1 MQKNQYIASIQP
13 TQQGFTLVE
22 LMISLVLGLLV
33 SAAAIQI
40 YVVSVRTGTTQS
52 GAADLQDVSIF
63 GIQGLEK
70 ELRIA
75 NLGSTTTLNTTTPG
89 ISNNTP
95 DAGIV
100 LSQANVMG
108 GNSTTNRFDT
118 NWLTRTGNA
127 DTPATTGN
135 GWKGVSGTN
144 QQSDQLTIQYTNIT
158 GSNQVDC
165 ESFTVPVNAKVI
177 ERYFLKAVTDSN
189 SNVIGYSLRCD
200 AGRVD
205 PAGTG
210 ILAAAPASGSIPA
223 IPGFGDAGQE
233 VMTNID
239 QFKVLL
245 GVQTEAGQ
253 LTYISPADYNALAS
267 TATLYH
273 APIVAV
279 KVGVIA
285 RSGKPIVISN
295 PPTSF
300 YQSTLFGTTNT
311 ATDTTTKYLRRTYE
325 STSML
330 RNAQVVVLS
339 TL

>member
-13 TQQGFTLVE
+13 KQHGFTLVE

-40 YVVSVRTGTTQS
+40 YMVSVRTGTTQS

-108 GNSTTNRFDT
+108 VSATTFGDNL
-118 NWLTRTGNA
+118 LTRTGNA
-127 DTPATTGN
+127 DNPATTGN

-158 GSNQVDC
+158 GSDQVDC
-165 ESFTVPVNAKVI
+165 ESFTVSVDAKVI

-205 PAGTG
+205 HAGTG
-210 ILAAAPASGSIPA
+210 ILAAAPASEDTPA

-245 GVQTEAGQ
+245 GVQSPAGQ
-253 LTYISPADYNALAS
+253 LSYLSPAIYNSLETTS
-267 TATLYH
+267 PIYR

-279 KVGVIA
+279 KVGIIA
-285 RSGKPIVISN
+285 RSAKPIVASN
-295 PPTSF
+295 IPTTFS
-300 YQSTLFGTTNT
+300 LFGVNNVVANNT
-311 ATDTTTKYLRRTYE
+311 SYLRRTYE
-325 STSML
+325 STTML
-330 RNAQVVVLS
+330 RNAQVVK
-339 TL
+339 TP

>member
-1 MQKNQYIASIQP
+1 MQSNNCAVSILP
-13 TQQGFTLVE
+13 TQRGFTLIE
-22 LMISLVLGLLV
+22 LMIALVLGLLV

-40 YVVSVRTGTTQS
+40 YMVSVRTGTTQS

-108 GNSTTNRFDT
+108 VSATTFGDNL
-118 NWLTRTGNA
+118 LTRTGNA

-144 QQSDQLTIQYTNIT
+144 QQSDQLTIQYTNIM

-205 PAGTG
+205 PKGTG
-210 ILAAAPASGSIPA
+210 VLAAAPASGKTPA

-245 GVQTEAGQ
+245 GVQSPAGQ
-253 LTYISPADYNALAS
+253 LSYLSPAIYNSLAPTS
-267 TATLYH
+267 PIYR

-279 KVGVIA
+279 KVGIIA
-285 RSGKPIVISN
+285 RSAKPIVASN
-295 PPTSF
+295 IPTTFS
-300 YQSTLFGTTNT
+300 LFGVNNVVANNT
-311 ATDTTTKYLRRTYE
+311 SYLRRTYE
-325 STSML
+325 STTML
-330 RNAQVVVLS
+330 RNAQVVKIP
-339 TL
+339 

>member
-1 MQKNQYIASIQP
+1 MISNYRS
-13 TQQGFTLVE
+13 TSGFTLIE

-40 YVVSVRTGTTQS
+40 YMVSVRTGTTQA

-108 GNSTTNRFDT
+108 VSATTFDD
-118 NWLTRTGNA
+118 NLLTRTGNA

-158 GSNQVDC
+158 GSDQVDC
-165 ESFTVPVNAKVI
+165 ESFTVSVDAKVI

-245 GVQTEAGQ
+245 GVQSPAGQ
-253 LTYISPADYNALAS
+253 LSYLSPAIYNSLATTS
-267 TATLYH
+267 PIYR

-279 KVGVIA
+279 KVGIIA
-285 RSGKPIVISN
+285 RSAKPIVASN
-295 PPTSF
+295 IPTTFS
-300 YQSTLFGTTNT
+300 LFGVDNVVANNT
-311 ATDTTTKYLRRTYE
+311 SYLRRTYE
-325 STSML
+325 STTML
-330 RNAQVVVLS
+330 RNAQVVKIP
-339 TL
+339 

>member
-1 MQKNQYIASIQP
+1 MQSNNCAVSILP
-13 TQQGFTLVE
+13 TQRGFTLIE
-22 LMISLVLGLLV
+22 LMIALVLGLLV

-108 GNSTTNRFDT
+108 VSATTFGDNL
-118 NWLTRTGNA
+118 LTRTGNA

-158 GSNQVDC
+158 GSDQVDC
-165 ESFTVPVNAKVI
+165 ESFTVPVDAKVI

-245 GVQTEAGQ
+245 GVQSPAGQ
-253 LTYISPADYNALAS
+253 LSYLSPAIYNSLETTS
-267 TATLYH
+267 PIYR

-279 KVGVIA
+279 KVGIIA
-285 RSGKPIVISN
+285 RSAKPIVASN
-295 PPTSF
+295 IPTTFS
-300 YQSTLFGTTNT
+300 LFGVNNVVANNT
-311 ATDTTTKYLRRTYE
+311 SYLRRTYE
-325 STSML
+325 STTML
-330 RNAQVVVLS
+330 RNAQVVKIP
-339 TL
+339 

>member
-1 MQKNQYIASIQP
+1 MQSNNCAVSILP
-13 TQQGFTLVE
+13 TQRGFTLIE
-22 LMISLVLGLLV
+22 LMIALVLGLLV

-40 YVVSVRTGTTQS
+40 YIVSVRTGTTQS

-108 GNSTTNRFDT
+108 VSATTFGDNL
-118 NWLTRTGNA
+118 LTRTGNA

-158 GSNQVDC
+158 GSDQVDC
-165 ESFTVPVNAKVI
+165 ESFTVSVNAKVI

-205 PAGTG
+205 PKGTG
-210 ILAAAPASGSIPA
+210 VLAAAPASGKTPA

-245 GVQTEAGQ
+245 GVQSPAGQ
-253 LTYISPADYNALAS
+253 LSYLSPAIYNSLAPTS
-267 TATLYH
+267 PIYR

-279 KVGVIA
+279 KVGIIA
-285 RSGKPIVISN
+285 RSAKPIVASN
-295 PPTSF
+295 IPTTFS
-300 YQSTLFGTTNT
+300 LFGVNNVVANNT
-311 ATDTTTKYLRRTYE
+311 SYLRRTYE
-325 STSML
+325 STTML
-330 RNAQVVVLS
+330 RNAQVVKIP
-339 TL
+339 

>member
-1 MQKNQYIASIQP
+1 MQSNNCAVSILP
-13 TQQGFTLVE
+13 TQRGFTLIE
-22 LMISLVLGLLV
+22 LMIALVLGLLV

-108 GNSTTNRFDT
+108 VSATTFGDNL
-118 NWLTRTGNA
+118 LTRTGNA

-158 GSNQVDC
+158 GSDQVDC
-165 ESFTVPVNAKVI
+165 ESFTVPVDAKVI

-205 PAGTG
+205 PKGTG
-210 ILAAAPASGSIPA
+210 VLAAAPASGKTPA

-245 GVQTEAGQ
+245 GVQSPAGQ
-253 LTYISPADYNALAS
+253 LSYLSPAIYNSLETTS
-267 TATLYH
+267 PIYR

-279 KVGVIA
+279 KVGIIA
-285 RSGKPIVISN
+285 RSAKPIVASN
-295 PPTSF
+295 IPTTFS
-300 YQSTLFGTTNT
+300 LFGVNNVVANNT
-311 ATDTTTKYLRRTYE
+311 SYLRRTYE
-325 STSML
+325 STIML
-330 RNAQVVVLS
+330 RNAQVVKIP
-339 TL
+339 

>member
-13 TQQGFTLVE
+13 KQHGFTLVE

-40 YVVSVRTGTTQS
+40 YMVSVRTGTTQS

-108 GNSTTNRFDT
+108 VSTTTFGDNL
-118 NWLTRTGNA
+118 LTRTGNA
-127 DTPATTGN
+127 NTPATTGN

-144 QQSDQLTIQYTNIT
+144 QQSDQLTIQYTNIM

-165 ESFTVPVNAKVI
+165 ESFTVSVNAKVI
-177 ERYFLKAVTDSN
+177 ERYFLQAVTDSN

-205 PAGTG
+205 PKGTG
-210 ILAAAPASGSIPA
+210 VLAAAPASGKTPA

-245 GVQTEAGQ
+245 GVQSPAGQ
-253 LTYISPADYNALAS
+253 LSYLSPAIYNSLATTS
-267 TATLYH
+267 PIYR

-279 KVGVIA
+279 KVGIIA
-285 RSGKPIVISN
+285 RSAKPIVASN
-295 PPTSF
+295 IPTTFS
-300 YQSTLFGTTNT
+300 LFGVNNVVASNT
-311 ATDTTTKYLRRTYE
+311 SYLRRTYE
-325 STSML
+325 STTML
-330 RNAQVVVLS
+330 RNAQVIKIP
-339 TL
+339 

>member
-13 TQQGFTLVE
+13 KQHGFTLVE
-22 LMISLVLGLLV
+22 LMIALVLGLLV

-40 YVVSVRTGTTQS
+40 YMVSVRTGTTQA

-89 ISNNTP
+89 INNNTP

-108 GNSTTNRFDT
+108 VSATTFGDNL
-118 NWLTRTGNA
+118 LTRTGNA

-165 ESFTVPVNAKVI
+165 ESFTVSVDAKVI

-205 PAGTG
+205 AAGTG
-210 ILAAAPASGSIPA
+210 ILAAAPASGDGDTHA

-245 GVQTEAGQ
+245 GVQSPAGQ
-253 LTYISPADYNALAS
+253 LSYLSPAIYNSLETTS
-267 TATLYH
+267 PIYR

-279 KVGVIA
+279 KVGIIA
-285 RSGKPIVISN
+285 RSAKPIVASN
-295 PPTSF
+295 IPTTFS
-300 YQSTLFGTTNT
+300 LFGVNNVVANNT
-311 ATDTTTKYLRRTYE
+311 SYLRRTYE
-325 STSML
+325 STTML
-330 RNAQVVVLS
+330 RNAQVVKIP
-339 TL
+339 

>member
-40 YVVSVRTGTTQS
+40 YMVSVRTGTTQA

-108 GNSTTNRFDT
+108 VSATTFDD
-118 NWLTRTGNA
+118 NLLTRTGNA

-158 GSNQVDC
+158 GSDQVDC
-165 ESFTVPVNAKVI
+165 ESFTVSVDAKVI

-245 GVQTEAGQ
+245 GVQSPAGQ
-253 LTYISPADYNALAS
+253 LSYLSPAIYNSLETTS
-267 TATLYH
+267 PIYR

-279 KVGVIA
+279 KVGIIA
-285 RSGKPIVISN
+285 RSAKPIVASN
-295 PPTSF
+295 IPTTFS
-300 YQSTLFGTTNT
+300 LFGVNNVVANNT
-311 ATDTTTKYLRRTYE
+311 SYLRRTYE
-325 STSML
+325 STIML
-330 RNAQVVVLS
+330 RNAQVVKIP
-339 TL
+339 

>member
-1 MQKNQYIASIQP
+1 MQSNNCADSIWP
-13 TQQGFTLVE
+13 TQRGFTLIE
-22 LMISLVLGLLV
+22 LMIALVLGLLV

-40 YVVSVRTGTTQS
+40 YMVSVRTGTTQS

-89 ISNNTP
+89 INNNTP

-108 GNSTTNRFDT
+108 VSATTFGDNL
-118 NWLTRTGNA
+118 LTRTGNA

-144 QQSDQLTIQYTNIT
+144 QQSDQLTIQYTNIM

-165 ESFTVPVNAKVI
+165 ESFTVPVDAKVI

-205 PAGTG
+205 PKGTG
-210 ILAAAPASGSIPA
+210 VLAAAPASGKTPA

-245 GVQTEAGQ
+245 GVQSPAGQ
-253 LTYISPADYNALAS
+253 LSYLSPAIYNSLETTS
-267 TATLYH
+267 PIYR
-273 APIVAV
+273 APIVAI
-279 KVGVIA
+279 KVGIIA
-285 RSGKPIVISN
+285 RSAKPIVASN
-295 PPTSF
+295 IPTTFS
-300 YQSTLFGTTNT
+300 LFGVNNVVANNT
-311 ATDTTTKYLRRTYE
+311 SYLRRTYE
-325 STSML
+325 STTML
-330 RNAQVVVLS
+330 RNAQVVKIP
-339 TL
+339 

>member
-13 TQQGFTLVE
+13 KQHGFTLVE

-40 YVVSVRTGTTQS
+40 YMVSVRTGTTQS

-108 GNSTTNRFDT
+108 VSTTTFGDNL
-118 NWLTRTGNA
+118 LTRTGNA
-127 DTPATTGN
+127 NTPATTGN

-144 QQSDQLTIQYTNIT
+144 QQSDQLTIQYTNIM

-165 ESFTVPVNAKVI
+165 ESFTVSVNAKVI
-177 ERYFLKAVTDSN
+177 ERYFLQAVTDSN

-205 PAGTG
+205 PKGTG
-210 ILAAAPASGSIPA
+210 VLAAAPASGLIPA

-245 GVQTEAGQ
+245 GVQSPAGQ
-253 LTYISPADYNALAS
+253 LSYLSPAIYNSLATTS
-267 TATLYH
+267 PIYR

-279 KVGVIA
+279 KVGIIA
-285 RSGKPIVISN
+285 RSAKPIVASN
-295 PPTSF
+295 IPTNFS
-300 YQSTLFGTTNT
+300 LFGVNNVVASNT
-311 ATDTTTKYLRRTYE
+311 SYLRRTYE
-325 STSML
+325 STTML
-330 RNAQVVVLS
+330 RNAQVIKIP
-339 TL
+339 

>member
-40 YVVSVRTGTTQS
+40 YMVSVRTGTTQA

-108 GNSTTNRFDT
+108 VSATTFDD
-118 NWLTRTGNA
+118 NLLTRTGNA
-127 DTPATTGN
+127 DNPATTGN

-158 GSNQVDC
+158 GSDQVDC
-165 ESFTVPVNAKVI
+165 ESFTVPVDAKVI

-205 PAGTG
+205 PKGTG
-210 ILAAAPASGSIPA
+210 VLAAAPASGKTPA

-245 GVQTEAGQ
+245 GVQSPAGQ
-253 LTYISPADYNALAS
+253 LSYLSPAIYNSLATTS
-267 TATLYH
+267 PIYR

-279 KVGVIA
+279 KVGIIA
-285 RSGKPIVISN
+285 RSAKPIVASN
-295 PPTSF
+295 IPTTFS
-300 YQSTLFGTTNT
+300 LFGVNNVVASNT
-311 ATDTTTKYLRRTYE
+311 SYLRRTYE
-325 STSML
+325 STTML
-330 RNAQVVVLS
+330 RNAQVVKIP
-339 TL
+339 

>member
-1 MQKNQYIASIQP
+1 MQSNNCAVSILP
-13 TQQGFTLVE
+13 TQRGFTLIE
-22 LMISLVLGLLV
+22 LMIALVLGLLV

-40 YVVSVRTGTTQS
+40 YMVSVRTGTTQS

-108 GNSTTNRFDT
+108 VSATTFGDNL
-118 NWLTRTGNA
+118 LTRTGNA
-127 DTPATTGN
+127 DNPATTGN

-158 GSNQVDC
+158 GSDQVDC
-165 ESFTVPVNAKVI
+165 ESFTVSVNAKVI

-205 PAGTG
+205 SGRVDHAGTG
-210 ILAAAPASGSIPA
+210 ILAAAPASEDTPA

-245 GVQTEAGQ
+245 GVQSPAGQ
-253 LTYISPADYNALAS
+253 LSYLSPAIYNSLETTS
-267 TATLYH
+267 PIYR

-279 KVGVIA
+279 KVGIIA
-285 RSGKPIVISN
+285 RSAKPIVASN
-295 PPTSF
+295 IPTTFS
-300 YQSTLFGTTNT
+300 LFGVNNVVANNT
-311 ATDTTTKYLRRTYE
+311 SYLRRTYE
-325 STSML
+325 STTML
-330 RNAQVVVLS
+330 RNAQVVKIP
-339 TL
+339 

>member
-13 TQQGFTLVE
+13 KQHGFTLVE

-40 YVVSVRTGTTQS
+40 YMVSVRTGTTQS

-108 GNSTTNRFDT
+108 VSATTFGDNL
-118 NWLTRTGNA
+118 LTRTGNA
-127 DTPATTGN
+127 DNPATTGN

-158 GSNQVDC
+158 GSDQVDC
-165 ESFTVPVNAKVI
+165 ESFTVSVNAKVI

-205 PAGTG
+205 PKGTG
-210 ILAAAPASGSIPA
+210 VLAAAPASGKTPA

-245 GVQTEAGQ
+245 GVQSPAGQ
-253 LTYISPADYNALAS
+253 LSYLSPAIYNSLATTS
-267 TATLYH
+267 PIYR

-279 KVGVIA
+279 KVGIIA
-285 RSGKPIVISN
+285 RSAKPIVASN
-295 PPTSF
+295 IPTTFS
-300 YQSTLFGTTNT
+300 LFGVNNVVANNT
-311 ATDTTTKYLRRTYE
+311 SYLRRTYE
-325 STSML
+325 STTML
-330 RNAQVVVLS
+330 RNAQVVKIP
-339 TL
+339 

>member
-40 YVVSVRTGTTQS
+40 YMVSVRTGTTQA

-108 GNSTTNRFDT
+108 VSATTFGDNL
-118 NWLTRTGNA
+118 LTRTGNA
-127 DTPATTGN
+127 DNPATTGN

-144 QQSDQLTIQYTNIT
+144 QQSDQLTIQYTNIM

-245 GVQTEAGQ
+245 GVQSPAGQ
-253 LTYISPADYNALAS
+253 LSYLSPAIYNSLETTS
-267 TATLYH
+267 PIYR

-279 KVGVIA
+279 KVGIIA
-285 RSGKPIVISN
+285 RSAKPIVASN
-295 PPTSF
+295 IPTTFS
-300 YQSTLFGTTNT
+300 LFGVNNVVANNT
-311 ATDTTTKYLRRTYE
+311 SYLRRTYE
-325 STSML
+325 STTML
-330 RNAQVVVLS
+330 RNAQVVKIP
-339 TL
+339 

>member
-1 MQKNQYIASIQP
+1 MQSNNCADSIWP
-13 TQQGFTLVE
+13 TQRGFTLIE
-22 LMISLVLGLLV
+22 LMIALVLGLLV

-40 YVVSVRTGTTQS
+40 YMVSVRTGTTQT

-89 ISNNTP
+89 INNNTP

-108 GNSTTNRFDT
+108 VSATTFGDNL
-118 NWLTRTGNA
+118 LTRTGNA

-165 ESFTVPVNAKVI
+165 ESFTVSVDAKVI

-205 PAGTG
+205 PTGTG
-210 ILAAAPASGSIPA
+210 ILAAAPASGTTGITHA

-245 GVQTEAGQ
+245 GVQSPAGQ
-253 LTYISPADYNALAS
+253 LSYLSPAIYNSLETTS
-267 TATLYH
+267 PIYR

-279 KVGVIA
+279 KVGIIA
-285 RSGKPIVISN
+285 RSAKPIVASN
-295 PPTSF
+295 IPTTFS
-300 YQSTLFGTTNT
+300 LFGVNNVVANNT
-311 ATDTTTKYLRRTYE
+311 SYLRRTYE
-325 STSML
+325 STTML
-330 RNAQVVVLS
+330 RNAQVVKIP
-339 TL
+339 

>member
-1 MQKNQYIASIQP
+1 MISNYRS
-13 TQQGFTLVE
+13 TSGFTLIE

-40 YVVSVRTGTTQS
+40 YMVSVRTGTTQA

-108 GNSTTNRFDT
+108 VSATTFDD
-118 NWLTRTGNA
+118 NLLTRTGNA

-158 GSNQVDC
+158 GSDQVDC
-165 ESFTVPVNAKVI
+165 ESFTVSVDAKVI

-245 GVQTEAGQ
+245 GVQSPAGQ
-253 LTYISPADYNALAS
+253 LSYLSPAIYNSLATTS
-267 TATLYH
+267 PIYR

-279 KVGVIA
+279 KVGIIA
-285 RSGKPIVISN
+285 RSAKPIVASN
-295 PPTSF
+295 IPTTFS
-300 YQSTLFGTTNT
+300 LFGVNNVVANNT
-311 ATDTTTKYLRRTYE
+311 SYLRRTYE
-325 STSML
+325 STTML
-330 RNAQVVVLS
+330 RNAQVVKIP
-339 TL
+339 

>member
-13 TQQGFTLVE
+13 KQHGFTLVE

-40 YVVSVRTGTTQS
+40 YMVSVRTGTTQS

-108 GNSTTNRFDT
+108 VSTTTFGDNL
-118 NWLTRTGNA
+118 LTRTGNA
-127 DTPATTGN
+127 NTPATTGN

-144 QQSDQLTIQYTNIT
+144 QQSDQLTIQYTNIM

-165 ESFTVPVNAKVI
+165 ESFTVSVNAKVI
-177 ERYFLKAVTDSN
+177 ERYFLQAVTDSN

-210 ILAAAPASGSIPA
+210 ILAAAPASGLIPA

-245 GVQTEAGQ
+245 GVQSPAGQ
-253 LTYISPADYNALAS
+253 LSYLSPAIYNSLATTS
-267 TATLYH
+267 PIYR

-279 KVGVIA
+279 KVGIIA
-285 RSGKPIVISN
+285 RSAKPIVASN
-295 PPTSF
+295 IPTNFS
-300 YQSTLFGTTNT
+300 LFGVNNVVASNT
-311 ATDTTTKYLRRTYE
+311 SYLRRTYE
-325 STSML
+325 STTML
-330 RNAQVVVLS
+330 RNAQVIKIP
-339 TL
+339 

>member
-1 MQKNQYIASIQP
+1 MQSNNCAVSILP
-13 TQQGFTLVE
+13 TQRGFTLIE
-22 LMISLVLGLLV
+22 LMIALVLGLLV

-108 GNSTTNRFDT
+108 VSATTFGDNL
-118 NWLTRTGNA
+118 LTRTGNA

-158 GSNQVDC
+158 GSDQVDC
-165 ESFTVPVNAKVI
+165 ESFTVPVDAKVI

-245 GVQTEAGQ
+245 GVQSPAGQ
-253 LTYISPADYNALAS
+253 LSYLSPAIYNSLETTS
-267 TATLYH
+267 PIYR

-279 KVGVIA
+279 KVGIIA
-285 RSGKPIVISN
+285 RSAKPIVASN
-295 PPTSF
+295 IPMTFS
-300 YQSTLFGTTNT
+300 LFGVNNVVANNT
-311 ATDTTTKYLRRTYE
+311 SYLRRTYE
-325 STSML
+325 STTML
-330 RNAQVVVLS
+330 RNAQVVKIP
-339 TL
+339 

>member
-1 MQKNQYIASIQP
+1 MQSNNCAVSILP
-13 TQQGFTLVE
+13 TQRGFTLIE
-22 LMISLVLGLLV
+22 LMIALVLGLLV

-40 YVVSVRTGTTQS
+40 YMVSVRTGTTQS

-108 GNSTTNRFDT
+108 VSATTFGDNL
-118 NWLTRTGNA
+118 LTRTGNA

-158 GSNQVDC
+158 GSDQVDC
-165 ESFTVPVNAKVI
+165 ESFTVPVDAKVI

-205 PAGTG
+205 PKGTG
-210 ILAAAPASGSIPA
+210 VLAAAPASGKTPA

-245 GVQTEAGQ
+245 GVQSPAGQ
-253 LTYISPADYNALAS
+253 LSYLSPAIYNSLETTS
-267 TATLYH
+267 PIYR

-279 KVGVIA
+279 KVGIIA
-285 RSGKPIVISN
+285 RSAKPIVASN
-295 PPTSF
+295 IPTTFS
-300 YQSTLFGTTNT
+300 LFGVNNVVANNT
-311 ATDTTTKYLRRTYE
+311 SYLRRTYE
-325 STSML
+325 STTML
-330 RNAQVVVLS
+330 RNAQVVKIP
-339 TL
+339 

>member
-1 MQKNQYIASIQP
+1 MQSNNCAVSILP
-13 TQQGFTLVE
+13 TQRGFTLIE
-22 LMISLVLGLLV
+22 LMIALVLGLLV

-108 GNSTTNRFDT
+108 VSATTFGDNL
-118 NWLTRTGNA
+118 LTRTGNA
-127 DTPATTGN
+127 DNPATTGN

-158 GSNQVDC
+158 GSDQVDC
-165 ESFTVPVNAKVI
+165 ESFTVPVDAKVI

-205 PAGTG
+205 PKGTG
-210 ILAAAPASGSIPA
+210 VLAAAPASGKTPA

-245 GVQTEAGQ
+245 GVQSPAGQ
-253 LTYISPADYNALAS
+253 LSYLSPAIYNSLAPTS
-267 TATLYH
+267 PIYR

-279 KVGVIA
+279 KVGIIA
-285 RSGKPIVISN
+285 RSAKPIVASN
-295 PPTSF
+295 IPTTFS
-300 YQSTLFGTTNT
+300 LFGVNNVVANNT
-311 ATDTTTKYLRRTYE
+311 SYLRRTYE
-325 STSML
+325 STTML
-330 RNAQVVVLS
+330 RNAQVVKIP
-339 TL
+339 

>member
-13 TQQGFTLVE
+13 KQHGFTLVE

-40 YVVSVRTGTTQS
+40 YMVSVRTGTTQS

-108 GNSTTNRFDT
+108 VSTTTFGDNL
-118 NWLTRTGNA
+118 LTRTGNA
-127 DTPATTGN
+127 NTPATTGN

-144 QQSDQLTIQYTNIT
+144 QQSDQLTIQYTNIM

-165 ESFTVPVNAKVI
+165 ESFTVSVNAKVI
-177 ERYFLKAVTDSN
+177 ERYFLQAVTDSN

-210 ILAAAPASGSIPA
+210 ILAAAPASGLIPA

-245 GVQTEAGQ
+245 GVQSPAGQ
-253 LTYISPADYNALAS
+253 LSYLSPAIYNSLATTS
-267 TATLYH
+267 PIYR

-279 KVGVIA
+279 KVGIIA
-285 RSGKPIVISN
+285 RSAKPIVASN
-295 PPTSF
+295 IPTNFS
-300 YQSTLFGTTNT
+300 LFGVNNVVASNT
-311 ATDTTTKYLRRTYE
+311 SYLRRTYE
-325 STSML
+325 STIML
-330 RNAQVVVLS
+330 RNAQVVKIP
-339 TL
+339 

>member
-245 GVQTEAGQ
+245 GVQSPAGQ
-253 LTYISPADYNALAS
+253 LSYLSPAIYNSLETTS
-267 TATLYH
+267 PIYR

-279 KVGVIA
+279 KVGIIA
-285 RSGKPIVISN
+285 RSAKPIVASN
-295 PPTSF
+295 IPTTFS
-300 YQSTLFGTTNT
+300 LFGVNNVVANNT
-311 ATDTTTKYLRRTYE
+311 SYLRRTYE
-325 STSML
+325 STTML
-330 RNAQVVVLS
+330 RNAQVVKIP
-339 TL
+339 

>member
-1 MQKNQYIASIQP
+1 MQSNNCAVSILP
-13 TQQGFTLVE
+13 TQRGFTLIE
-22 LMISLVLGLLV
+22 LMIALVLGLLV

-40 YVVSVRTGTTQS
+40 YIVSVRTGTTQS

-108 GNSTTNRFDT
+108 VSATTFGDNL
-118 NWLTRTGNA
+118 LTRTGNA

-158 GSNQVDC
+158 GSDQVDC
-165 ESFTVPVNAKVI
+165 ESFTVPVDAKVI

-205 PAGTG
+205 PKGTG
-210 ILAAAPASGSIPA
+210 VLAAAPASGKTPA

-245 GVQTEAGQ
+245 GVQSPAGQ
-253 LTYISPADYNALAS
+253 LSYLSPAIYNSLAPTS
-267 TATLYH
+267 PIYR

-279 KVGVIA
+279 KIGIIA
-285 RSGKPIVISN
+285 RSAKPIVASN
-295 PPTSF
+295 IPTTFS
-300 YQSTLFGTTNT
+300 LFGVNNVVANNT
-311 ATDTTTKYLRRTYE
+311 SYLRRTYE
-325 STSML
+325 STTML
-330 RNAQVVVLS
+330 RNAQVVKIP
-339 TL
+339 

>member
-40 YVVSVRTGTTQS
+40 YMVSVRTGTTQA

-108 GNSTTNRFDT
+108 VSATTFGNNL
-118 NWLTRTGNA
+118 LTRTGNA
-127 DTPATTGN
+127 DNPATTGN

-158 GSNQVDC
+158 GSDQVDC
-165 ESFTVPVNAKVI
+165 ESFTVSVDAKVI

-205 PAGTG
+205 PTGTG

-245 GVQTEAGQ
+245 GVQSPAGQ
-253 LTYISPADYNALAS
+253 LSYLSPAIYNSLETTS
-267 TATLYH
+267 PIYR

-279 KVGVIA
+279 KVGIIA
-285 RSGKPIVISN
+285 RSAKPIVASN
-295 PPTSF
+295 IPTTFS
-300 YQSTLFGTTNT
+300 LFGVNNVVANNT
-311 ATDTTTKYLRRTYE
+311 SYLRRTYE
-325 STSML
+325 STTML
-330 RNAQVVVLS
+330 RNAQVVKIP
-339 TL
+339 

>member
-108 GNSTTNRFDT
+108 VSATTFGDNL
-118 NWLTRTGNA
+118 LTRTGNA

-158 GSNQVDC
+158 GSDQVDC
-165 ESFTVPVNAKVI
+165 ESFTVPVDAKVI

-205 PAGTG
+205 PKGTG
-210 ILAAAPASGSIPA
+210 VLAAAPASGKTPA

-245 GVQTEAGQ
+245 GVQSPAGQ
-253 LTYISPADYNALAS
+253 LSYLSPAIYNSLAPTS
-267 TATLYH
+267 PIYR

-279 KVGVIA
+279 KVGIIA
-285 RSGKPIVISN
+285 RSAKPIVASN
-295 PPTSF
+295 IPTTFS
-300 YQSTLFGTTNT
+300 LFGVNNVVANNT
-311 ATDTTTKYLRRTYE
+311 SYLRRTYE
-325 STSML
+325 STTML
-330 RNAQVVVLS
+330 RNAQVVKIP
-339 TL
+339 

>member
-40 YVVSVRTGTTQS
+40 YMVSVRTGTTQA

-89 ISNNTP
+89 INNNTP

-108 GNSTTNRFDT
+108 VSATTFGDNL
-118 NWLTRTGNA
+118 LTRTGNA
-127 DTPATTGN
+127 DNPATTGN

-144 QQSDQLTIQYTNIT
+144 QQSDQLTIQYTNIM

-210 ILAAAPASGSIPA
+210 ILAAAPASGYIPAIPA

-245 GVQTEAGQ
+245 GVQSPAGQ
-253 LTYISPADYNALAS
+253 LSYLSPAIYNSLETTS
-267 TATLYH
+267 PIYR

-279 KVGVIA
+279 KVGIIA
-285 RSGKPIVISN
+285 RSAKPIVASN
-295 PPTSF
+295 IPTTFS
-300 YQSTLFGTTNT
+300 LFGVNNVVANNT
-311 ATDTTTKYLRRTYE
+311 SYLRRTYE
-325 STSML
+325 STTML
-330 RNAQVVVLS
+330 RNAQVVKIP
-339 TL
+339 

>member
-40 YVVSVRTGTTQS
+40 YMVSVRTGTTQA

-108 GNSTTNRFDT
+108 VSATTFDD
-118 NWLTRTGNA
+118 NLLTRTGNA
-127 DTPATTGN
+127 DNPATTGN

-144 QQSDQLTIQYTNIT
+144 QQSDQLTIQYTNIM

-245 GVQTEAGQ
+245 GVQSPAGQ
-253 LTYISPADYNALAS
+253 LSYLSPAIYNSLETTS
-267 TATLYH
+267 PIYR

-279 KVGVIA
+279 KVGIIA
-285 RSGKPIVISN
+285 RSAKPIVASN
-295 PPTSF
+295 IPTTFS
-300 YQSTLFGTTNT
+300 LFGVNNVVANNT
-311 ATDTTTKYLRRTYE
+311 SYLRRTYE
-325 STSML
+325 STIML
-330 RNAQVVVLS
+330 RNAQVVKIP
-339 TL
+339 

>member
-1 MQKNQYIASIQP
+1 MQSNNCAVSILP
-13 TQQGFTLVE
+13 TQRGFTLIE
-22 LMISLVLGLLV
+22 LMIALVLGLLV

-40 YVVSVRTGTTQS
+40 YIVSVRTGTTQS

-108 GNSTTNRFDT
+108 VSATTFGDNL
-118 NWLTRTGNA
+118 LTRTGNA

-158 GSNQVDC
+158 GSDQVDC
-165 ESFTVPVNAKVI
+165 ESFTVPVDAKVI

-205 PAGTG
+205 PKGTG
-210 ILAAAPASGSIPA
+210 VLAAAPASGKTPA

-245 GVQTEAGQ
+245 GVQSPAGQ
-253 LTYISPADYNALAS
+253 LSYLSPAIYNSLAPTS
-267 TATLYH
+267 PIYR

-279 KVGVIA
+279 KVGIIA
-285 RSGKPIVISN
+285 RSAKPIVASN
-295 PPTSF
+295 IPTTFS
-300 YQSTLFGTTNT
+300 LFGVNNVVANNT
-311 ATDTTTKYLRRTYE
+311 SYLRRTYE
-325 STSML
+325 STTML
-330 RNAQVVVLS
+330 RNAQVVKIP
-339 TL
+339 

>member
-40 YVVSVRTGTTQS
+40 YMVSVRTGTTQS

-108 GNSTTNRFDT
+108 VSATTFGDNL
-118 NWLTRTGNA
+118 LTRTGNA
-127 DTPATTGN
+127 DNPATTGN

-144 QQSDQLTIQYTNIT
+144 QQSDQLTIQYTNIM

-205 PAGTG
+205 PKGTG
-210 ILAAAPASGSIPA
+210 VLAAAPASGKTPA

-239 QFKVLL
+239 LFKVLL
-245 GVQTEAGQ
+245 GVQSPAGQ
-253 LTYISPADYNALAS
+253 LSYLSPAIYNSLAPTS
-267 TATLYH
+267 PIYR

-279 KVGVIA
+279 KVGIIA
-285 RSGKPIVISN
+285 RSAKPIVASN
-295 PPTSF
+295 IPTTFS
-300 YQSTLFGTTNT
+300 LFGVNNVVANNT
-311 ATDTTTKYLRRTYE
+311 SYLRRTYE
-325 STSML
+325 STTML
-330 RNAQVVVLS
+330 RNAQVVKIP
-339 TL
+339 

>member
-1 MQKNQYIASIQP
+1 MQSNNCAVSILP
-13 TQQGFTLVE
+13 TQRGFTLIE
-22 LMISLVLGLLV
+22 LMIALVLGLLV

-108 GNSTTNRFDT
+108 VSATTFGDNL
-118 NWLTRTGNA
+118 LTRTGNA

-158 GSNQVDC
+158 GSDQVDC
-165 ESFTVPVNAKVI
+165 ESFTVPVDAKVI

-205 PAGTG
+205 PKGTG
-210 ILAAAPASGSIPA
+210 VLAAAPASGKTPA

-245 GVQTEAGQ
+245 GVQSPAGQ
-253 LTYISPADYNALAS
+253 LSYLSPAIYNSLAPTS
-267 TATLYH
+267 PIYR

-279 KVGVIA
+279 KVGIIA
-285 RSGKPIVISN
+285 RSAKPIVASN
-295 PPTSF
+295 IPTTFS
-300 YQSTLFGTTNT
+300 LFGVNNVVANNT
-311 ATDTTTKYLRRTYE
+311 SYLRRTYE
-325 STSML
+325 STTML
-330 RNAQVVVLS
+330 RNAQVVKIP
-339 TL
+339 

>member
-1 MQKNQYIASIQP
+1 MAKSKISIQY
-13 TQQGFTLVE
+13 QQGFTLIE
-22 LMISLVLGLLV
+22 LMISLVLGLLI
-33 SAAAIQI
+33 SAAALQVYMVI
-40 YVVSVRTGTTQS
+40 VRTNTAQA

-63 GIQGLEK
+63 GIQGIEK

-75 NLGSTTTLNTTTPG
+75 NLGSATKVITNATADT
-89 ISNNTP
+89 
-95 DAGIV
+95 GIV
-100 LSQANVMG
+100 LSRANVQG
-108 GNSTTNRFDT
+108 ATTANFDV
-118 NWLTRTGNA
+118 NWLTRTGST

-135 GWKGVSGTN
+135 VWKGTSGMDIR
-144 QQSDQLTIQYTNIT
+144 SDQLTLQYTNVT
-158 GSNQVDC
+158 GTNQVDC
-165 ESFTVPVNAKVI
+165 ESFTVPTNAKVI
-177 ERYFLKAVTDSN
+177 ERYFIRSTSTGL
-189 SNVIGYSLRCD
+189 SLVCD
-200 AGRVD
+200 AGRIA

-210 ILAAAPASGSIPA
+210 PLAAADAVGTTPG

-233 VMTNID
+233 IMSNID

>member
-1 MQKNQYIASIQP
+1 MQSNNCAVSILP
-13 TQQGFTLVE
+13 TQRGFTLIE
-22 LMISLVLGLLV
+22 LMIALVLGLLV

-40 YVVSVRTGTTQS
+40 YIVSVRTGTTQS

-158 GSNQVDC
+158 GSDQVDC
-165 ESFTVPVNAKVI
+165 ESFTVPVDAKVI

-205 PAGTG
+205 PKGTG
-210 ILAAAPASGSIPA
+210 VLAAAPASGKTPA

-245 GVQTEAGQ
+245 GVQSPAGQ
-253 LTYISPADYNALAS
+253 LSYLSPAIYNSLAP
-267 TATLYH
+267 TGPIYR

-279 KVGVIA
+279 KVGIIA
-285 RSGKPIVISN
+285 RSAKPIVASN
-295 PPTSF
+295 IPTTFS
-300 YQSTLFGTTNT
+300 LFGVNNVVANNT
-311 ATDTTTKYLRRTYE
+311 SYLRRTYE
-325 STSML
+325 STTML
-330 RNAQVVVLS
+330 RNAQVVKIP
-339 TL
+339 

>member
-144 QQSDQLTIQYTNIT
+144 QQSDQLTIQYTNIM

-245 GVQTEAGQ
+245 GVQSPAGQ
-253 LTYISPADYNALAS
+253 LSYLSPAIYNSLETTS
-267 TATLYH
+267 PIYR

-279 KVGVIA
+279 KVGIIA
-285 RSGKPIVISN
+285 RSAKPIVASN
-295 PPTSF
+295 IPTTFS
-300 YQSTLFGTTNT
+300 LFGVNNVVANNT
-311 ATDTTTKYLRRTYE
+311 SYLRRTYE
-325 STSML
+325 STTML
-330 RNAQVVVLS
+330 RNAQVVKIP
-339 TL
+339 

>member
-13 TQQGFTLVE
+13 KQHGFTLVE

-40 YVVSVRTGTTQS
+40 YMVSVRTGTTQS

-108 GNSTTNRFDT
+108 VSTTTFGDNL
-118 NWLTRTGNA
+118 LTRTGNA
-127 DTPATTGN
+127 NTPATTGN

-144 QQSDQLTIQYTNIT
+144 QQSDQLTIQYTNIM

-165 ESFTVPVNAKVI
+165 ESFTVSVNAKVI
-177 ERYFLKAVTDSN
+177 ERYFLQAVTDSN

-210 ILAAAPASGSIPA
+210 ILAAAPASGLIPA

-245 GVQTEAGQ
+245 GVQSPAGQ
-253 LTYISPADYNALAS
+253 LSYLSPAIYNSLPTTS
-267 TATLYH
+267 PIYR

-279 KVGVIA
+279 KVGIIA
-285 RSGKPIVISN
+285 RSAKPIVASN
-295 PPTSF
+295 IPTNFS
-300 YQSTLFGTTNT
+300 LFGVNNVVASNT
-311 ATDTTTKYLRRTYE
+311 SYLRRTYE
-325 STSML
+325 STTML
-330 RNAQVVVLS
+330 RNAQVIKIP
-339 TL
+339 

>member
-1 MQKNQYIASIQP
+1 MQSNNCAVSILP
-13 TQQGFTLVE
+13 TQRGFTLIE
-22 LMISLVLGLLV
+22 LMIALVLGLLV

-89 ISNNTP
+89 INNNTL

-108 GNSTTNRFDT
+108 VSATTFGDNL
-118 NWLTRTGNA
+118 LTRTGNA

-158 GSNQVDC
+158 GSDQVDC
-165 ESFTVPVNAKVI
+165 ESFTVPVDAKVI

-200 AGRVD
+200 AGRFD
-205 PAGTG
+205 PKGTG
-210 ILAAAPASGSIPA
+210 VLAAAPASGKTPA

-245 GVQTEAGQ
+245 GVQSPAGQ
-253 LTYISPADYNALAS
+253 LSYLSPAIYNSLAPTS
-267 TATLYH
+267 PIYR

-279 KVGVIA
+279 KVGIIA
-285 RSGKPIVISN
+285 RSAKPIVASN
-295 PPTSF
+295 IPTTFS
-300 YQSTLFGTTNT
+300 LFGVNNVVANNT
-311 ATDTTTKYLRRTYE
+311 SYLRRTYE
-325 STSML
+325 STTML
-330 RNAQVVVLS
+330 RNAQVVKIP
-339 TL
+339 

>member
-1 MQKNQYIASIQP
+1 MQSNNCAVSIWP
-13 TQQGFTLVE
+13 TQRGFTLIE
-22 LMISLVLGLLV
+22 LMIALVLGLLV

-40 YVVSVRTGTTQS
+40 YIVSVRTGTTQS

-108 GNSTTNRFDT
+108 VSATTFGDNL
-118 NWLTRTGNA
+118 LTRTGNA

-158 GSNQVDC
+158 GSDQVDC
-165 ESFTVPVNAKVI
+165 ESFTVPVDAKVI

-205 PAGTG
+205 PKGTG
-210 ILAAAPASGSIPA
+210 VLAAAPASGKTPA

-245 GVQTEAGQ
+245 GVQSPAGQ
-253 LTYISPADYNALAS
+253 LSYLSPAIYNSLATTS
-267 TATLYH
+267 PIYR

-279 KVGVIA
+279 KVGIIA
-285 RSGKPIVISN
+285 RSAKPIVASN
-295 PPTSF
+295 IPTTFS
-300 YQSTLFGTTNT
+300 LFGVNNVVANNT
-311 ATDTTTKYLRRTYE
+311 SYLRRTYE
-325 STSML
+325 STTML
-330 RNAQVVVLS
+330 RNAQVVKIP
-339 TL
+339 

>member
-13 TQQGFTLVE
+13 KQHGFTLVE

-40 YVVSVRTGTTQS
+40 YIVSVRTGTTQA

-89 ISNNTP
+89 INNTTP

-108 GNSTTNRFDT
+108 VSATTFGDNL
-118 NWLTRTGNA
+118 LTRTGNA

-144 QQSDQLTIQYTNIT
+144 QQSDQLTIQYTNIM

-210 ILAAAPASGSIPA
+210 ILAVAPASGSIPA

-245 GVQTEAGQ
+245 GVQSPAGQ
-253 LTYISPADYNALAS
+253 LSYLSPAIYNSLETTS
-267 TATLYH
+267 PIYR

-279 KVGVIA
+279 KVGIIA
-285 RSGKPIVISN
+285 RSAKPIVASN
-295 PPTSF
+295 IPTTFS
-300 YQSTLFGTTNT
+300 LFGVDNVVANNT
-311 ATDTTTKYLRRTYE
+311 SYLRRTYE
-325 STSML
+325 STTML
-330 RNAQVVVLS
+330 RNAQVVKIP
-339 TL
+339 

>member
-1 MQKNQYIASIQP
+1 MQSYNCAVSIWP
-13 TQQGFTLVE
+13 TQRGFTLIE
-22 LMISLVLGLLV
+22 LMIALVLGLLV

-40 YVVSVRTGTTQS
+40 YIVSVRTGTTQS

-108 GNSTTNRFDT
+108 VSATTFGDNL
-118 NWLTRTGNA
+118 LTRTGNA

-158 GSNQVDC
+158 GSDQVDC
-165 ESFTVPVNAKVI
+165 ESFTVPVDAKVI

-205 PAGTG
+205 PKGTG
-210 ILAAAPASGSIPA
+210 VLAAAPASGKTPA

-245 GVQTEAGQ
+245 GVQSPAGQ
-253 LTYISPADYNALAS
+253 LSYLSPAIYNSLATTS
-267 TATLYH
+267 PIYR

-279 KVGVIA
+279 KVGIIA
-285 RSGKPIVISN
+285 RSAKPIVASN
-295 PPTSF
+295 IPTTFS
-300 YQSTLFGTTNT
+300 LFGVNNVVANNT
-311 ATDTTTKYLRRTYE
+311 SYLRRTYE
-325 STSML
+325 STTML
-330 RNAQVVVLS
+330 RNAQVVKIP
-339 TL
+339 